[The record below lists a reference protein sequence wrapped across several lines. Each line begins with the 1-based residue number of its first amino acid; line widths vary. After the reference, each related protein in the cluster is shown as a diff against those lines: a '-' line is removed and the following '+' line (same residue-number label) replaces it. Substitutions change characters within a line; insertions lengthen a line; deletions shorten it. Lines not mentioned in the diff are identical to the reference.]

1 MELCTRAA
9 SKWLSTAEFETAQPA
24 SAFRPMGQ
32 NKGPLP
38 PPFTSAAPPTNSH
51 QPTARG
57 RTRCCQGASPE
68 PKEMIETGWVERGS
82 LRRAGDGEEL
92 GGEVDNDGRSD
103 KRLLATKVWM

>member
-38 PPFTSAAPPTNSH
+38 PPPSPARLRRPIPTSRRQEA
-51 QPTARG
+51 G
-57 RTRCCQGASPE
+57 QGVA
-68 PKEMIETGWVERGS
+68 KGLAQS
-82 LRRAGDGEEL
+82 LR
-92 GGEVDNDGRSD
+92 
-103 KRLLATKVWM
+103 K